1 MYKFDEYYEARNI
14 VTKIIK
20 QDLLGPVKE
29 DEIIEDPARY
39 YIAGKLY
46 PIKTDIKD
54 FSETFGIEQSASEFK
69 ESESVRDDKSKTTN
83 LSSYVFENSDEISL
97 CNTPNPSAMGLSFTI
112 NTGVTNFKISVNYAT
127 YKEFSEV
134 ESENN
139 KAESTDD
146 KKKKKKTLWKRYP
159 HEYTLDYN
167 VSLTKKYE
175 TFISENLKLTVLQH
189 KTYSDG
195 TKTMTVSISNT
206 KTECD
211 RKEFSKYTLFQ
222 PKIKIYANN
231 EKTFV
236 EAKKNVYLAE
246 SEESKQYD
254 LLYSKTKCYAQGHGC
269 AASWDIDPKT
279 NSVNYI
285 QTEFLPEYELFQMKP
300 SDKFKGNILSAEYIS
315 KASKEDIIKGIN
327 DLCNSYNTWINETE
341 QKISSI
347 EERLKYSAEKN
358 IKKCRESCERIRL
371 AADIINKD
379 KNVEMAF
386 RLANKAMY
394 MQDMH
399 KKWIKE
405 KDKLAKNNKPAPKLD
420 DLRIDFNWYPFQ
432 LAFMLQ
438 ELESIANKNSKDR
451 NLTDLLWFPTG
462 GGKTEAYLGIAAFT
476 IFLRRLKQGI
486 KGSGVAVFT
495 RYTLRLL
502 SFQQFERAAAL
513 ICACDLIRQEEN
525 IPGEPITIGLWAGTA
540 LTPNK
545 IEDAEVK
552 LGFKPPKGDK
562 EDSYYESIGDPK
574 QIKRCPWCGR
584 EITQENYCIS
594 GNRMIIHCPD
604 KNCEFS
610 SEEGLPIM
618 LIDEEIYQNPPTFI
632 VSTVDKFAQV
642 ALNDGAGAIFGIA
655 KSGNEYL
662 PPDLIIQ
669 DELHLISGPLGT
681 ITGLY
686 ESAIIG
692 IITRDDR
699 PKPKIIA
706 STATIKNADEQ
717 IKALY
722 ASDYSQ
728 FPAQGIDIEDSFF
741 AIISKPEDKPSRKYL
756 GCMGIGTSPTMMM
769 IRVMSSLLFATRYLA
784 SLNKYSNDIIDSF
797 WTLTIYF
804 NSLREL
810 GGAIIRVIDD
820 IQAMYEFL
828 KETKFHDIYNINESV
843 NVFYDEYQE
852 LTSRIPS
859 EAIGKVLLEL
869 ENKYPKDKT
878 KRVYDFLLASNM
890 ISVGVDVSR
899 LGTMVVVGQPK
910 LTAEYIQATS
920 RVGRSTPG
928 LVIATY
934 NQAKSRDR
942 SHFEQFTQ
950 YHQTFYKYVEATSL
964 TPFADRA
971 RDRALQTVYVM
982 LCRYWI
988 DDLRDNVSAGNYN
1001 KNDPRLGKI
1010 RKYILDYVEK
1020 IDKQEYQNVE
1030 KELEDIEEEWQS
1042 RVHPDLIYKKTSKFD
1057 KRVQL
1062 FDRESDEIGRFRVL
1076 NSMRS
1081 VETTVP
1087 VTIEE

>member
-1 MYKFDEYYEARNI
+1 MSKFNEYYEARNI
-14 VTKIIK
+14 ITEIMKK
-20 QDLLGPVKE
+20 DLLGPVKE
-29 DEIIEDPARY
+29 DEVIEDPVKY

-46 PIKTDIKD
+46 PIKTDSKD
-54 FSETFGIEQSASEFK
+54 FSETFGIEQSNSEFK
-69 ESESVRDDKSKTTN
+69 EAESVKDDKSKTIKS
-83 LSSYVFENSDEISL
+83 SSYVFENSDEISL
-97 CNTPNPSAMGLSFTI
+97 CNTPNPSAMGISFTL
-112 NTGVTNFKISVNYAT
+112 NKNVPGFKILISYAT
-127 YKEFSEV
+127 YKEFIDPENV
-134 ESENN
+134 ESNSKNVE
-139 KAESTDD
+139 
-146 KKKKKKTLWKRYP
+146 KKNKKTLWKRYP
-159 HEYTLDYN
+159 HEFSFDYKL
-167 VSLTKKYE
+167 SSGKK
-175 TFISENLKLTVLQH
+175 SEENIDDNLKLTVLQH
-189 KTYSDG
+189 KTYPDG
-195 TKTMTVSISNT
+195 TKTITVSISNT

-211 RKEFSKYTLFQ
+211 RKEYSKYTFFQ
-222 PKIKIYANN
+222 PKIKICADNTF
-231 EKTFV
+231 TFV
-236 EAKKNVYLAE
+236 EAKKNIYLTE
-246 SEESKQYD
+246 SEESKEYD

-315 KASKEDIIKGIN
+315 TAPKEGIIKGIN
-327 DLCNSYNTWINETE
+327 DLCDSYNTWINETE
-341 QKISSI
+341 QKISNV
-347 EERLKYSAEKN
+347 EVRLKESAEKN
-358 IKKCRESCERIRL
+358 IGKCKESCKRIKS
-371 AADIINKD
+371 AADLINND

-394 MQDMH
+394 MQDRH

-405 KDKLAKNNKPAPKLD
+405 KDKLAKDNKPLPKLD
-420 DLRIDFNWYPFQ
+420 EIMIDFNWYPFQ

-438 ELESIANKNSKDR
+438 ELESIANENSKDR

-476 IFLRRLKQGI
+476 IFLRRLKHGI
-486 KGSGVAVFT
+486 KGSGVTAFT

-525 IPGEPITIGLWAGTA
+525 IPGEPITIGLWAGAA

-545 IEDAEVK
+545 IEDAEIK
-552 LGFKPPKGDK
+552 LGIKQPKQNK
-562 EDSYYESIGDPK
+562 EDGYYESIGDPK

-584 EITQENYCIS
+584 EITQENYSIS
-594 GNRMIIHCPD
+594 DNRMIIHCPD
-604 KNCEFS
+604 ENCEFS

-642 ALNDGAGAIFGIA
+642 ALNDGAGAIFGNV

-681 ITGLY
+681 VTGLY

-692 IITRDDR
+692 IITRDGR

-722 ASDYSQ
+722 ASGYSQ

-741 AIISKPEDKPSRKYL
+741 AIISKPEDKPARKYL

-784 SLNKYSNDIIDSF
+784 SLNKYSNDVIDSF

-828 KETKFHDIYNINESV
+828 KETKFHNIYDIKETVDVS
-843 NVFYDEYQE
+843 YDEYQE

-859 EAIGKVLLEL
+859 ESISEVLLML
-869 ENKYPKDKT
+869 NNKYPKEKNKT
-878 KRVYDFLLASNM
+878 VYDFLLASNM
-890 ISVGVDVSR
+890 ISVGVDVGR

-971 RDRALQTVYVM
+971 RDRALQTIYVM

-988 DDLRDNVSAGNYN
+988 DDLRDNESAGNYS
-1001 KNDPRLGKI
+1001 KDDPRLEKV

-1020 IDKQEYQNVE
+1020 IDKQEYENV
-1030 KELEDIEEEWQS
+1030 KNELEDIEDEWQA
-1042 RVHPDLIYKKTSKFD
+1042 RVHPDLIYKKASKFD
-1057 KRVQL
+1057 KRMQL
-1062 FDRESDEIGRFRVL
+1062 FDRESDEDGRFRVL

>member
-1 MYKFDEYYEARNI
+1 MNKFDEYYEARNI
-14 VTKIIK
+14 ITEIMKK
-20 QDLLGPVKE
+20 DLLGPVKE
-29 DEIIEDPARY
+29 DEVIEDPVKY

-46 PIKTDIKD
+46 PVKTDSKD
-54 FSETFGIEQSASEFK
+54 FSENFGIEQSNSEFK
-69 ESESVRDDKSKTTN
+69 VAESVKNNKYKAKG
-83 LSSYVFENSDEISL
+83 SSNDVFENTDEISL
-97 CNTPNPSAMGLSFTI
+97 CNTPNPSAMGISFTL
-112 NTGVTNFKISVNYAT
+112 NKDVSGFKILISYAT
-127 YKEFSEV
+127 YKEFIDSET
-134 ESENN
+134 
-139 KAESTDD
+139 AESNSEKLET
-146 KKKKKKTLWKRYP
+146 KKNKKTLWKRYP
-159 HEYTLDYN
+159 HEYSCDYKL
-167 VSLTKKYE
+167 SSGKKFE
-175 TFISENLKLTVLQH
+175 ENIDDNLKLTVLQH
-189 KTYSDG
+189 KTYPDG
-195 TKTMTVSISNT
+195 TKTITVSISNT

-211 RKEFSKYTLFQ
+211 RKEYSKYTFFQ
-222 PKIKIYANN
+222 PKIKICADNN
-231 EKTFV
+231 GTFV
-236 EAKKNVYLAE
+236 EAKKNVYLTE
-246 SEESKQYD
+246 SEESKEYD

-269 AASWDIDPKT
+269 AVSWDIDSKT

-300 SDKFKGNILSAEYIS
+300 SDKFKGDILSAKYIS
-315 KASKEDIIKGIN
+315 TASKEDIIKGIN
-327 DLCNSYNTWINETE
+327 DLCNSYNAWINETE
-341 QKISSI
+341 QKISSV
-347 EERLKYSAEKN
+347 EERLKDSAEKN
-358 IKKCRESCERIRL
+358 IIKCRESCERIKS
-371 AADIINKD
+371 AADLIDND

-394 MQDMH
+394 MQDRH

-405 KDKLAKNNKPAPKLD
+405 KDKLAKDNKPVPGLNEIK
-420 DLRIDFNWYPFQ
+420 IDFNWYPFQ

-438 ELESIANKNSKDR
+438 ELESIANENSKDR

-476 IFLRRLKQGI
+476 IFLRRLRHGI

-513 ICACDLIRQEEN
+513 ICACDLIQQEEN
-525 IPGEPITIGLWAGTA
+525 IPGERITIGLWAGTA

-552 LGFKPPKGDK
+552 LGIKPPKKDK
-562 EDSYYESIGDPK
+562 DYESIGDPK
-574 QIKRCPWCGR
+574 QIKRCPWCGK
-584 EITQENYCIS
+584 EITQENYS
-594 GNRMIIHCPD
+594 VNGSRMIIRCPNED
-604 KNCEFS
+604 CEFS
-610 SEEGLPIM
+610 SEKGLPIM
-618 LIDEEIYQNPPTFI
+618 LIDEEIYQNPPAF
-632 VSTVDKFAQV
+632 VVATVDKFAQLP
-642 ALNDGAGAIFGIA
+642 LNEESGAIFGITE
-655 KSGNEYL
+655 SGNKYL

-686 ESAIIG
+686 EAAFLG
-692 IITRDDR
+692 IISRENM
-699 PKPKIIA
+699 PKPKILA

-722 ASDYSQ
+722 ASGYSQ

-741 AIISKPEDKPSRKYL
+741 AIISKPEDKPARKYL

-784 SLNKYSNDIIDSF
+784 SLNKYSNDVIDSF

-828 KETKFHDIYNINESV
+828 KETKFQGIYNINEPV
-843 NVFYDEYQE
+843 NISYNEYQE

-859 EAIGKVLLEL
+859 ESISEVLLTL
-869 ENKYPKDKT
+869 NNKYPKEKSKT
-878 KRVYDFLLASNM
+878 VYDFLLASNM
-890 ISVGVDVSR
+890 ISVGVDVGR
-899 LGTMVVVGQPK
+899 LGTMIVVGQPK

-971 RDRALQTVYVM
+971 RDRALQTIYVM

-988 DDLRDNVSAGNYN
+988 DDLRDNESAGNYN
-1001 KNDPRLGKI
+1001 KDDPRLEKV
-1010 RKYILDYVEK
+1010 RKYILNYVEK
-1020 IDKQEYQNVE
+1020 IDKQEYENV
-1030 KELEDIEEEWQS
+1030 KNELEDIEDEWQV
-1042 RVHPDLIYKKTSKFD
+1042 RVCPDLVYKKTSKFD
-1057 KRVQL
+1057 KRAQL
-1062 FDRESDEIGRFRVL
+1062 FDRESDEGGRFRVL

-1087 VTIEE
+1087 VTIKE

>member
-1 MYKFDEYYEARNI
+1 MHKFDEYYEARNI
-14 VTKIIK
+14 ITEIIK

-29 DEIIEDPARY
+29 DEIIEDPVRY

-54 FSETFGIEQSASEFK
+54 FSETFGVEQSASEFK
-69 ESESVRDDKSKTTN
+69 EAESVSDDKSKTLN
-83 LSSYVFENSDEISL
+83 SSSYIFENSDEISL

-112 NTGVTNFKISVNYAT
+112 NAGVTNFKILVNYAT
-127 YKEFSEV
+127 YKEVSEV
-134 ESENN
+134 ESEKN
-139 KAESTDD
+139 KAGSTDG
-146 KKKKKKTLWKRYP
+146 KKNKKKTLWKRYP

-167 VSLTKKYE
+167 VSSTKKYE
-175 TFISENLKLTVLQH
+175 TFISDNLKLTILQH

-211 RKEFSKYTLFQ
+211 RSEYSKYTLFQ

-236 EAKKNVYLAE
+236 EAKKNVYLTE
-246 SEESKQYD
+246 SEESKEYD
-254 LLYSKTKCYAQGHGC
+254 LLYSKMKCYAQGHGC
-269 AASWDIDPKT
+269 AVSWDTDSET
-279 NSVNYI
+279 NSINYI
-285 QTEFLPEYELFQMKP
+285 QTEFLPECEIRQMKP
-300 SDKFKGNILSAEYIS
+300 SDEFKGDILSMEYIY
-315 KASKEDIIKGIN
+315 KTPKENIVSGIN
-327 DLCNSYNTWINETE
+327 DLCDKYTLWINETE
-341 QKISSI
+341 QKINNV
-347 EERLKYSAEKN
+347 EERLKDVANKNMEKC
-358 IKKCRESCERIRL
+358 KKSCERIRL
-371 AADIINKD
+371 AADLINKD
-379 KNVEMAF
+379 KNVERAF

-394 MQDMH
+394 MQRKMQLKIKG
-399 KKWIKE
+399 KKEEIK
-405 KDKLAKNNKPAPKLD
+405 
-420 DLRIDFNWYPFQ
+420 WYPFQ
-432 LAFMLQ
+432 LAFFLQ
-438 ELESIANKNSKDR
+438 ELESIANKSSSNR
-451 NLTDLLWFPTG
+451 NLVDLLWFPTG

-476 IFLRRLKQGI
+476 IFLRRLVNNPEQNA
-486 KGSGVAVFT
+486 GVTVFT

-502 SFQQFERAAAL
+502 AFQQFERASTL
-513 ICACDLIRQEEN
+513 ICACELIRREEC
-525 IPGEPITIGLWAGTA
+525 IPGEPINIGLWAGAA

-545 IEDAEVK
+545 IEEAEVK
-552 LGFKPPKGDK
+552 LELRQPKKDK
-562 EDSYYESIGDPK
+562 DYESIGDPK
-574 QIKRCPWCGR
+574 QIKKCPWCGR
-584 EITQENYCIS
+584 KITQENYSII
-594 GNRMIIHCPD
+594 NEKMIIRCSND
-604 KNCEFS
+604 DCEFS
-610 SEEGLPIM
+610 SEEGLPIV
-618 LIDEEIYQNPPTFI
+618 LIDEQIYQKPPTFI

-642 ALNDGAGAIFGIA
+642 ALNDGAGAIFGIT
-655 KSGNEYL
+655 KSSDKCL

-686 ESAIIG
+686 ESAVIG
-692 IITRDDR
+692 LIARDNNYN
-699 PKPKIIA
+699 PKIVA

-722 ASDYSQ
+722 ASGYSQ
-728 FPAQGIDIEDSFF
+728 FPAQGIDINDSFF
-741 AIISKPEDKPSRKYL
+741 AVISTPEDKPARKYL

-769 IRVMSSLLFATRYLA
+769 ICVMSSLLFATRYLA
-784 SLNKYSNDIIDSF
+784 SLKKFSNDVIDSF

-804 NSLREL
+804 NTLREL

-820 IQAMYEFL
+820 IQSRHNFL
-828 KETKFHDIYNINESV
+828 KGTKFKDIYEINEPENISY
-843 NVFYDEYQE
+843 NEYQE

-859 EAIGKVLLEL
+859 ESIGEVLLEL

-890 ISVGVDVSR
+890 ISVGVDVGR
-899 LGTMVVVGQPK
+899 LGTMIVVGQPK

-928 LVIATY
+928 LVITTY

-942 SHFEQFTQ
+942 SHFEQFYQ

-988 DDLRDNVSAGNYN
+988 EDLRENTAAKNY
-1001 KNDPRLGKI
+1001 KTDDPRLKQV
-1010 RKYILDYVEK
+1010 REYILNCVNK
-1020 IDKQEYQNVE
+1020 IDAQEYENVK
-1030 KELEDIEEEWQS
+1030 KELEKIEEEWEAKCCPNL
-1042 RVHPDLIYKKTSKFD
+1042 VYKKNSEYAKD
-1057 KRVQL
+1057 QISL
-1062 FDRESDEIGRFRVL
+1062 FDPESVESSRFRIM

-1081 VETTVP
+1081 VETTVNI
-1087 VTIEE
+1087 TIEE